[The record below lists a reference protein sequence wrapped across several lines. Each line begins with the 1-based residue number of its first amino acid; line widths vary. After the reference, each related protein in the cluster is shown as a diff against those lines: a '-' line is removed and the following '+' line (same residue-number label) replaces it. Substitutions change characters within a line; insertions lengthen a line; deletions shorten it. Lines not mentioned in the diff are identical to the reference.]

1 MPDKSYYSRDPSDPV
16 VRAYKAFMGSV
27 AKQLGA
33 SSKVRDFV
41 QQTYAFEKRLAQLH
55 VAAGSDVRSSP
66 KAMYNNVTIEELQII
81 ANKAV
86 TMNYRAVMQRRL
98 PPVGG
103 RQPLGRFNMLLIR
116 NESSSIRTN
125 YQYQLSS
132 MLGCAQLLIGIL
144 CFVLQCVANVSNNVV
159 SIGIWGGIIFFIT
172 GVLCIW
178 AGSAKTSCLIVSVNA
193 LSLVSIL
200 FAIILMKSVSHEV
213 SSHKQGVQEVHIVLI
228 IVGAVERIAAFT
240 TTLIACSSM
249 CRHHASSSGVVIAP
263 PTTGVVGVNNDTMT
277 IAPVL
282 PLGQMPVGVPYPDQQ
297 PAMPA
302 YGAPPPG
309 FQPQYMPQPAP
320 MVSTKPP
327 PQYTALPADPPPAYT
342 AAVPSA
348 PPAD

>member
-1 MPDKSYYSRDPSDPV
+1 MLHLATVHSLYNVDWCRSPPCGTTCYMRTKFPKPLAIDLGTR
-16 VRAYKAFMGSV
+16 RRCLL
-27 AKQLGA
+27 QL
-33 SSKVRDFV
+33 
-41 QQTYAFEKRLAQLH
+41 
-55 VAAGSDVRSSP
+55 
-66 KAMYNNVTIEELQII
+66 
-81 ANKAV
+81 AV

-103 RQPLGRFNMLLIR
+103 RQPLGRFNILLIR

-125 YQYQLSS
+125 YQHQLSS

-144 CFVLQCVANVSNNVV
+144 CIVLQCVANVFDSKG
-159 SIGIWGGIIFFIT
+159 SIGIWGGVIFFIT

-178 AGSAKTSCLIVSVNA
+178 AGRAKTSCSIVSVIA

-200 FAIILMKSVSHEV
+200 FAIILMNSASHEV
-213 SSHKQGVQEVHIVLI
+213 SSHKQSVQKVNIVLI
-228 IVGAVERIAAFT
+228 IVGAVEGIAAFT
-240 TTLIACSSM
+240 TTLIACSSI

-263 PTTGVVGVNNDTMT
+263 PTTGVVGVNNDTVTVAPVLPPGQMPVVVPYPDQQPT
-277 IAPVL
+277 MPAYGVPPPRNVAPVL

-320 MVSTKPP
+320 MVSPNPP
-327 PQYTALPADPPPAYT
+327 PQYTAPPADPPPAYT